1 MRANW
6 SRFLSCSA
14 PFGGRTALSRDL
26 LGAAVCRFHSL
37 FRFHS
42 PHKYC
47 IPPSSL
53 SLSPFPSCTSIPWT
67 IDVVSFQGNPIPR
80 TKVKCR
86 RLDANRTIGNP
97 LSHASVVTGSCAPNT
112 SSLLNNIMDQGRSTG
127 AQQPD
132 GLRERIVSPSDS
144 TPGPDTLAAHGE
156 AEIKDGDGKDK
167 KTFGRTPDGTGR
179 FDFISSVLILFHP
192 VSFLS

>member
-1 MRANW
+1 MPIGLG
-6 SRFLSCSA
+6 FC
-14 PFGGRTALSRDL
+14 PVL
-26 LGAAVCRFHSL
+26 LHSGAALPSL
-37 FRFHS
+37 ETCWGQLS
-42 PHKYC
+42 VGSTLSSASTPPHKYC
-47 IPPSSL
+47 ISPSSL